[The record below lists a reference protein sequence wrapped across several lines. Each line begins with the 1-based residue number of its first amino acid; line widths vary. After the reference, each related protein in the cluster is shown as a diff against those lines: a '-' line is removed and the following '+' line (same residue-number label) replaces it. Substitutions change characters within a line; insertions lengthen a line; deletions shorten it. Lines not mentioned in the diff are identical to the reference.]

1 MILMCFTTIS
11 WLQKKDSPVGLWNE
25 FTQWVDNNYIFFEAK
40 SVDWDSICHPFKSTI
55 SDSTTSDEL
64 FDAMETAILGLKDAH
79 SLLYKPGRLGRH
91 YDYMEG
97 QKAFFDWEV
106 IRRNYIQDSLGYEN
120 HVFWGTLDRHI
131 GYIRMDVFDVSEAF
145 LRAIRTLR
153 SMEVAA
159 IIFDVRHNKG
169 GDSDLVPKLLGQMVS
184 QKTALGA
191 YIEKNGPGYND
202 VTPPVWIYAE
212 PDGPTAWNIPIVV
225 LTDRVS
231 YSATSYF
238 AAMVKGLPGMTLV
251 GQITGGGAGGH
262 LGYQL
267 SNGWLIRVSVS
278 DFIGK
283 DLKTI
288 ETGVEPDIHIENTP
302 EDLRQG
308 RDVMLET
315 AMKASF

>member
-1 MILMCFTTIS
+1 MES
-11 WLQKKDSPVGLWNE
+11 
-25 FTQWVDNNYIFFEAK
+25 
-40 SVDWDSICHPFKSTI
+40 
-55 SDSTTSDEL
+55 
-64 FDAMETAILGLKDAH
+64 AMLGLKDAH
-79 SLLYKPGRLGRH
+79 SLLYRQGRLSPH

-97 QKAFFDWEV
+97 QEAYYDWEV
-106 IRRNYIQDSLGYEN
+106 IRRNYIRDSLGHEN

-131 GYIRMDVFDVSEAF
+131 GYIRMDVFDISDV
-145 LRAIRTLR
+145 LIRAIRTFR
-153 SMEVAA
+153 SMEVSA

-169 GDSDLVPKLLGQMVS
+169 GNSNLVPRLLGQMVRK
-184 QKTALGA
+184 KTALGA
-191 YIEKNGPGYND
+191 YVEKNGPGHND

-212 PDGPTAWNIPIVV
+212 PDETVSWDIPIVV
-225 LTDRVS
+225 LTDKVS

-251 GQITGGGAGGH
+251 GQTTGGGAGGH

-267 SNGWLIRVSVS
+267 SNGWFIRVSVS

-302 EDLRQG
+302 EDLSQG

-315 AMKASF
+315 AMKTLF